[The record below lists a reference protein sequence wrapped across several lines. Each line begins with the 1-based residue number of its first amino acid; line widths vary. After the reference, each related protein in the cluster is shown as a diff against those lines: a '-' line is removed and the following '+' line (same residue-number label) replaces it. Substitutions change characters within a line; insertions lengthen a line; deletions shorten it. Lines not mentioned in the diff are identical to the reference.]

1 LNQYRLVYRLA
12 SQYLR
17 AGDHALDW
25 GSGNGHFSYFLKSR
39 NVRLTAFAFDDA
51 PVFMRDSP
59 GYEHVQGDPSEPT
72 RLPFADAMFDI
83 AFSIG
88 VLEHVHQTGG
98 TETGSLLEIKRT
110 LKPGG
115 VLICV
120 HFPNKYGWV
129 EKVGQILGV
138 ADHVHPRK
146 YVKRDIQRFAYEA
159 GLTLEKSGR
168 YNFLP
173 RNQLWRLPRAIS
185 DTRPGVAVVNVIDS
199 ICAAAVPI
207 LTMNYYFVARR
218 PA

>member
-1 LNQYRLVYRLA
+1 MNQYRLVYRLA

-51 PVFMRDSP
+51 PVFMKDSP

-72 RLPFADAMFDI
+72 R
-83 AFSIG
+83 
-88 VLEHVHQTGG
+88 
-98 TETGSLLEIKRT
+98 SLLEIKRT

-120 HFPNKYGWV
+120 HFPNKCGWV

-159 GLTLEKSGR
+159 GLTLEKFR
-168 YNFLP
+168 P
-173 RNQLWRLPRAIS
+173 R
-185 DTRPGVAVVNVIDS
+185 
-199 ICAAAVPI
+199 
-207 LTMNYYFVARR
+207 
-218 PA
+218 